1 MLKKMLIVLVLV
13 SALFGEEYQEDSG
26 YNLGEGAQIG
36 TLPIYIGGYFSVDYK
51 YKDSKS
57 RYRID
62 DLAFLAYGNYNKLSY
77 MAEFEFKELYT
88 FSEETSGFAT
98 KQDTSLHVERLYADY
113 NFNENYMLRG
123 GKYNSQVG
131 FWNLLPINV
140 LRDTTSNPISTYIIF
155 PKFTTG
161 LYASYTSYSEGDLK
175 IDIMLQHN
183 NDIDPSYNNYIID
196 EYYAL
201 GITYSKDAFE
211 VKLNLGMFD
220 NYMQNNTTQNLYYIL
235 ASMKYE
241 IEKLQVM
248 SEVGTQSA
256 TDGFTTEY
264 AGYLQAV
271 YHLSEKHAAIL
282 RLESYDDKFNDT
294 QDDIA
299 IFGYTYRPLYPVALK
314 AEYQFHSISLQ
325 NQFLFSFSVLF

>member
-1 MLKKMLIVLVLV
+1 MLKKLLIVLVLV
-13 SALFGEEYQEDSG
+13 SALFGVEYQEESG
-26 YNLGEGAQIG
+26 YHLGEGTQVG
-36 TLPIYIGGYFSVDYK
+36 SLPLYIGGYFSVDYR
-51 YKDSKS
+51 YKESKS

-77 MAEFEFKELYT
+77 MSEFEFKEFYT
-88 FSEETSGFAT
+88 LSEEESGFT
-98 KQDTSLHVERLYADY
+98 TNQDKSLHVERLYADY

-140 LRDTTSNPISTYIIF
+140 LRDTTSNPISTDIIF

-161 LYASYTSYSEGDLK
+161 LYASYTSFNEGDLK
-175 IDIMLQHN
+175 IDTMLQHN
-183 NDIDPSYNNYIID
+183 DDFDSDYNNYVID
-196 EYYAL
+196 EHYAL
-201 GITYSKDAFE
+201 GVTYSKDEFE
-211 VKLNLGMFD
+211 VKLNIGMFD
-220 NYMQNNTTQNLYYIL
+220 NYMPNNTTQNLYYIL

-241 IEKLQVM
+241 TEKLQVM
-248 SEVGTQSA
+248 SEVGSQSA

-264 AGYLQAV
+264 AAYLQGV
-271 YHLSEKHAAIL
+271 YRLSEEHAAIL
-282 RLESYDDKFNDT
+282 RLESYDDSYNDT
-294 QDDIA
+294 RDDIA